1 MPPSYKIQ
9 QAPFDLLTSYR
20 LAIYHYIY
28 HYQISRQVGG
38 VRIVNTRIASVILVA
53 ILTLIPLLPA
63 SAQDSSTGTISITMT
78 TEAIIEIELSPINW
92 DIGPV
97 EPDKVYKTNPEK
109 TWCTMT
115 NLGNCIVDTYIKG
128 EDAEGVSP
136 STQKWT
142 LSADGNNGED
152 EYALWYWIGYV
163 SDNYVPITKYT
174 TGRGAEF
181 YSGLEIGEEKQKQ
194 FGLKLLTPTSFQG
207 DMEMKSTITISAVA
221 A

>member
-1 MPPSYKIQ
+1 ME
-9 QAPFDLLTSYR
+9 
-20 LAIYHYIY
+20 
-28 HYQISRQVGG
+28 
-38 VRIVNTRIASVILVA
+38 VRVVNTRIASVILVA
-53 ILTLIPLLPA
+53 ILTLTPLLPA
-63 SAQDSSTGTISITMT
+63 SAQDSSTGTITITMT

-128 EDAEGVSP
+128 EDAEWVANP
-136 STQKWT
+136 SQKWT
-142 LSADGNNGED
+142 LSGDGGNGED
-152 EYALWYWIGYV
+152 KYALWYWIGWV
-163 SDNYVPITKYT
+163 SSNYACITKDAA
-174 TGRGAEF
+174 GRGTEF
-181 YSGLEIGEEKQKQ
+181 YYGLEIDQQKQ

-207 DMEMKSTITISAVA
+207 DREMKSTITISAVA